1 MTIQKTVEKMYE
13 YMNGWNSEHYY
24 RNVLNIQ
31 ELLCMDDTEEKLRR
45 LRRRQ
50 KSLCLLRSDFV
61 AELLIENLDHETRE
75 AFKALGVVVQ
85 GKIDVLEK
93 AIRKL
98 SDYLVSQ
105 AMTVWL
111 EGVMASLAEEEN
123 LASKELPGILED

>member
-111 EGVMASLAEEEN
+111 EGVMASLAEEE
-123 LASKELPGILED
+123 